1 MAETENGTRILW
13 GAGSSRTMRAH
24 WMLRELELPYESRPI
39 RSRSGETLTPEYTRL
54 NPSQKIPT
62 LQDGNFVLSESAA
75 IVNYLGATYGASRSL
90 CPPAAAR
97 ERARYDQWCFF
108 IMMELD
114 ANTLYILRRHE
125 DLKDVYGEAPNALQ
139 AARECFARQV
149 RAAAVRLAAAGP
161 FVLGERF
168 SGPDILLTT
177 CLVSA
182 LGRKIE
188 LPDVLHDYL
197 KRTMARDAYQLAL
210 QVNRPKPAA
219 RPEKS

>member
-1 MAETENGTRILW
+1 MAETRDGMRILW

-24 WMLRELELPYESRPI
+24 WMLRELELPYENRPI
-39 RSRSGETLTPEYTRL
+39 RSRTGETLTPEYTRL

-62 LQDGNFVLSESAA
+62 LQDGEFVLTESAA
-75 IVNYLGATYGASRSL
+75 IVNYLGAKYGAARSL
-90 CPPAAAR
+90 APPTAPQ

-108 IMMELD
+108 VMMELD

-125 DLKDVYGEAPNALQ
+125 DLKDIYGEAPNALQ
-139 AARECFARQV
+139 TARDCFAKQV
-149 RAAAVRLAAAGP
+149 DAAAQRLGATGP

-182 LGRKIE
+182 LGRRIE
-188 LPDVLHDYL
+188 LPGTLHEYL
-197 KRTMARDAYQLAL
+197 KRTTARAAYGLAV
-210 QVNRPKPAA
+210 QANRPAAPA
-219 RPEKS
+219 

>member
-1 MAETENGTRILW
+1 
-13 GAGSSRTMRAH
+13 MRAH

-39 RSRSGETLTPEYTRL
+39 RSRTGETLTPGYTQL

-62 LQDGNFVLSESAA
+62 LQDGDFVLAESAA
-75 IVNYLGATYGASRSL
+75 IVNYLGATYGAAKSL
-90 CPPAAAR
+90 SPPAAAR
-97 ERARYDQWCFF
+97 ERARYDQWSFF
-108 IMMELD
+108 VMMELD

-139 AARECFARQV
+139 SARDCFARQV
-149 RAAAVRLAAAGP
+149 NAAATRLSAAGP

-182 LGRKIE
+182 IGRKIE
-188 LPDVLHDYL
+188 LPDLLHNYL
-197 KRTMARDAYQLAL
+197 KRTTARDAYQQAL
-210 QVNRPKPAA
+210 QVNRPQPA
-219 RPEKS
+219 P